1 MSKPLESLGEREAD
15 LWGVREEGIT
25 GGKET
30 KAERRESEGQR
41 WDRGTGVWGRQAD
54 RQDDEG
60 RWIRE
65 GRGKAQKEAEL
76 EKEGAREQRQGT
88 LGGGEGASAPGVS
101 LVCLFCAGTEGQ
113 VSCLFFVLV

>member
-15 LWGVREEGIT
+15 LWGVREEGIA

-41 WDRGTGVWGRQAD
+41 WDRGTGVWGRQTD

-76 EKEGAREQRQGT
+76 EKEGAREQRQGIPG
-88 LGGGEGASAPGVS
+88 GGGEGLQPQGFPTYACPARALRDKSH
-101 LVCLFCAGTEGQ
+101 VCFL
-113 VSCLFFVLV
+113 S